1 MHRISLFIVTIFF
14 FALHLTVIPF
24 NRAHAQMLDSL
35 DRSMIDS
42 ALTLLKLDPSELGF
56 DKLWVED
63 DTFRL
68 AVVEDLLSAPL
79 ALPDYV
85 DETTTTIDSM
95 ISHPYDLLKFIG
107 NQLKVDSKEKSL
119 KPPELSE
126 MTFDINDPFKLWV
139 TALER
144 AEPHRLKFYE
154 KLDSL
159 DLHDLI
165 MAAPTM
171 WGDDDDSTS
180 EARVGSW
187 QREFNLPVDTSR
199 EVNSDRLLDIMKKLD
214 INELIIAGMITAP
227 AAQMTAKGFGMS
239 RDEWIKKEPISEPV
253 EGVVGTILAYR
264 ETEWGK
270 LVIGGG
276 GDNIYYG
283 DFAVIVDIGGDDI
296 YRGRVAGAMGEL
308 SLPYSLVI
316 DLEGND
322 VYDSGDKDVA
332 HGSGFL
338 GIGILVDRG
347 GDDSYRSNHYAQGS
361 GFFGIGIFA
370 DHKGR
375 DDRRGGYFMQG
386 AGHCGVG
393 ILIDDGDEGDDRYQA
408 YTWAQGFASTFG
420 YGLLYESGGDDN
432 YRTGAEY
439 YHAPLLPHDYRSFS
453 GGFGMGWRPRAG
465 GGIGVLYDKGDGN
478 DFYGAE
484 VMSFGSS
491 YWYSLGILVD
501 GGGNDHYTL
510 AHYGLGSGIHLSLGA
525 LYDVSG
531 DDQYRSRHGVV
542 GATPHDLSVGMMVD
556 GSGDDYYMVS
566 DGWGGSLT
574 NSFGLFVDRLGNDTY
589 GTRGKGHSFG
599 SVRWARGFA
608 GAAIFLDLEGD
619 DVYTA
624 DNSAADSSTWIQ
636 TGWGIGMDL
645 PRDVVDTEKEE
656 EIGEIIL
663 TAEDSARSVEE
674 IFEDASA
681 WEVGNA
687 KEKVKRGRK
696 ALVAKGVE
704 AIDWVLENK
713 LDSKSGLEHRAI
725 NELFKSLPD
734 TVAPQLIEL
743 FPMLDEEQP
752 LKNVIA
758 WLAEL
763 KREEAVDP
771 LLKLLKKRSD
781 LADKVRRSV
790 MSALGKIGDKKAAK
804 PISKF
809 VTDDK
814 ERNRLASLNALK
826 ELKETETIERAVKGL
841 DDPLFTVR
849 SAAIGA
855 TVAFGVDAV
864 PLLTEF
870 VNNDNSKYP
879 EMGVKAL
886 KNIVIRFDD
895 ELTPEQMR
903 VRYDVVLLLEE
914 SLSSSDEH
922 VRAEAVSGLY
932 RIGKDAT
939 RQLIVS
945 RMENEYSPVVLAA
958 YEQVKKSV
966 GE

>member
-1 MHRISLFIVTIFF
+1 MHRINQLFAVTISLLITTAFT
-14 FALHLTVIPF
+14 L
-24 NRAHAQMLDSL
+24 NSQAQMLDSL
-35 DRSMIDS
+35 DRAMVDS

-68 AVVEDLLSAPL
+68 AVVEDLLSNPMD
-79 ALPDYV
+79 LPGYV
-85 DETTTTIDSM
+85 DETIAVIDSA
-95 ISHPYDLLKFIG
+95 ILRPFDLLEFLG
-107 NQLKVDSKEKSL
+107 NQLKVDSKQKPI
-119 KPPELSE
+119 KPPVLEE
-126 MTFDINDPFKLWV
+126 IGFDMDDPFRLWLAAV
-139 TALER
+139 KQ
-144 AEPHRLKFYE
+144 AEPHRLAFYGD
-154 KLDSL
+154 LDSL
-159 DLHDLI
+159 DIHDLI

-180 EARVGSW
+180 KDRVGSW
-187 QREFNLPVDTSR
+187 QREFNVPVDTSR
-199 EVNSDRLLDIMKKLD
+199 DVNSDRLLDIIKKLD
-214 INELIIAGMITAP
+214 INELITAGMIVIP
-227 AAQMTAKGFGMS
+227 AAQMTARGFGKS
-239 RDEWIKKEPISEPV
+239 REEWLMQKPTNLRV
-253 EGVVGTILAYR
+253 DGVVGPILHYQ
-264 ETEWGK
+264 ETEWGN
-270 LVIGGG
+270 LIIGGD

-283 DFAVIVDIGGDDI
+283 DFALIVDVGGDDI
-296 YRGRVAGAMGEL
+296 YRGRVAGAIGEIGH
-308 SLPYSLVI
+308 PYSLVI
-316 DLEGND
+316 DLDGND
-322 VYDSGDKDVA
+322 VYDSGKKDVA

-338 GIGILVDRG
+338 GIGILIDRG
-347 GDDSYRSNHYAQGS
+347 GDDNYRSNHYAQGS
-361 GFFGIGIFA
+361 GFFGIGILA

-375 DDRRGGYFMQG
+375 DDRRGGYFQQG

-393 ILIDDGDEGDDRYQA
+393 IILDDGDEGDDRYQA
-408 YTWAQGFASTFG
+408 FTFAQGFASTFG

-531 DDQYRSRHGVV
+531 DDQYRSRMGVV

-556 GSGDDYYMVS
+556 GSGDDFYIVG

-574 NSFGLFVDRLGNDTY
+574 NSFGLFIDRLGNDTY
-589 GTRGKGHSFG
+589 ATRGTGHSFG

-608 GAAIFLDLEGD
+608 GAAIFLDLEGT

-624 DNSAADSSTWIQ
+624 DNSAADSTTWIQ

-645 PRDVVDTEKEE
+645 PRDLVAIEKEE
-656 EIGEIIL
+656 PIGEITL
-663 TAEDSARSVEE
+663 TAEDSAGSVEE
-674 IFEDASA
+674 IFKDASA

-687 KEKVKRGRK
+687 RETVKRGRK
-696 ALVAKGVE
+696 ALNAKGMEAVE
-704 AIDWVLENK
+704 WVLSNK

-725 NELFKSLPD
+725 EELFKTIPD
-734 TVAPQLIEL
+734 SVAPRLLDL
-743 FPMLDEEQP
+743 FPTLEEEQP

-758 WLAEL
+758 WLAVL
-763 KREEAVDP
+763 KSEEAVDP
-771 LLKLLKKRSD
+771 LLKLLRKKSD
-781 LADKVRRSV
+781 MADKVRRSV
-790 MSALGKIGDKKAAK
+790 MSALGQIGDVKAAE
-804 PISKF
+804 PIAKF

-814 ERNRLASLNALK
+814 ERNRLAALNALST
-826 ELKETETIERAVKGL
+826 LKSIPTVPSAIKGL

-855 TVAFGVDAV
+855 VAAFGVEAV
-864 PLLTEF
+864 PLLIKF
-870 VNNDNSKYP
+870 VNDKYSEYP
-879 EMGVKAL
+879 ELGVKAL

-895 ELTPEQMR
+895 PPTQEQQR
-903 VRYDVVLLLEE
+903 IRYEVVQQLEKSLL
-914 SLSSSDEH
+914 SGDEY

-932 RIGKDAT
+932 RIGKQAI
-939 RQLIVS
+939 RQLIAG

-958 YEQVKKSV
+958 YELVVKSE
-966 GE
+966 GG